1 MKGWDGVIVVIG
13 VGSMRDGVPNL
24 RGQRSRDYQFW
35 VGQTG
40 GEKKLPR

>member
-24 RGQRSRDYQFW
+24 RGQFW
-35 VGQTG
+35 VGQL
-40 GEKKLPR
+40 GEKRNYLASQTY